1 MALAHCRQIDR
12 EVQPLQEDINMQETT
27 TEVLD
32 GLFAK
37 QKAAFKA
44 NNNPSYEQ
52 RMEWLQAL
60 EKMMVELRVDIQ
72 KAIAEDFSVHSPAIT
87 DIFETG
93 GVLGR
98 NRYIQAFLEEWMLP
112 SERPLPA
119 EVHGSSSCEVIL
131 QPQGVMGNISP
142 WNFPIECSLVMAN
155 EMLAAGNRVIV
166 KVSELA
172 PATAKLL
179 QERVGDYFEDD
190 VLAIVV
196 GGIEFSQYFSSL
208 PWDHLTYTGNT
219 EVGRLVM
226 QAAAK
231 NLTPV
236 TLELGGKNPTIFLDD
251 GVDEQHILEYLSSKF
266 CKSGQICTSPDYA
279 LVPEGRLDD
288 WISIA
293 KSVWQKAYPE
303 YIGHPDV
310 TGIINDRHFNR
321 LINGLDEAR
330 ASGAEVI
337 ALHDEEPNPETRQ
350 MPMYLVVN
358 PAEELAVMR
367 DEVFGPI
374 TPLKTYSSVEDAYE
388 YIAGRDRPLASYLVT
403 AARNEQDVESFK
415 HSVISGGAGI
425 NVFGFQAAWPGAP
438 FGGTG
443 ASGIGCHAGKEGF
456 LNYCHAKT
464 VFNCAQ
470 DNPVKVSIGAPYGDI
485 TKAVADASFPEAG

>member
-1 MALAHCRQIDR
+1 MH
-12 EVQPLQEDINMQETT
+12 ETT
-27 TEVLD
+27 KAELD
-32 GLFAK
+32 ALFAK

-44 NNNPSYEQ
+44 NGNPSYQQ
-52 RMEWLQAL
+52 RMQRLQAL
-60 EKMMVELRVDIQ
+60 EKMMVDLRMDIQ
-72 KAIAEDFSVHSPAIT
+72 QAITEDFAVHSPAIT

-98 NRYIQAFLEEWMLP
+98 NRYIQASLQEWMAP
-112 SERPLPA
+112 TARPLPA
-119 EVHGSSSCEVIL
+119 EVHGSSTCEVVL

-172 PATAKLL
+172 PATAELL
-179 QERVGDYFEDD
+179 QARVGDYFDEK

-196 GGIEFSQYFSSL
+196 GGVEFSQYFAAL

-219 EVGRLVM
+219 AVGRLIM
-226 QAAAK
+226 QAAAP

-251 GVDEQHILEYLSSKF
+251 GITEQHILEYLSFKF

-279 LVPEGRLDD
+279 LVPEGRVEE
-288 WISIA
+288 WVGIA
-293 KSVWQKAYPE
+293 KIVWQAAYKT

-310 TGIINDRHFNR
+310 TGIINDRHFKR
-321 LINGLDEAR
+321 LVGWLDEAR
-330 ASGAEVI
+330 QSDARVI
-337 ALHDEEPNPETRQ
+337 ALHEEEPDPQTRQ
-350 MPMYLVVN
+350 MPMYLVVD
-358 PAEELAVMR
+358 PDEALALMR
-367 DEVFGPI
+367 EEVFGPI
-374 TPLKTYSSVEDAYE
+374 TPIKPYHSIDDAYA
-388 YIAGRDRPLASYLVT
+388 YIADRDRPLASYLVT
-403 AARNEQDVESFK
+403 AARRNEDIETFK
-415 HSVISGGAGI
+415 HSIISGGAGV

-470 DNPVKVSIGAPYGDI
+470 DNPVKASVCAPYDEV
-485 TKAVADASFPEAG
+485 TAAVADAAFPSA

>member
-1 MALAHCRQIDR
+1 
-12 EVQPLQEDINMQETT
+12 MQETT
-27 TEVLD
+27 TEALD
-32 GLFAK
+32 ALFAK

-52 RMEWLQAL
+52 RMQWLQSL
-60 EKMMVELRVDIQ
+60 EKMMVDLRLDIH
-72 KAIAEDFSVHSPAIT
+72 KALTEDFSVHSPEIT

-98 NRYIQAFLEEWMLP
+98 NRYIQAFLQEWMAP
-112 SERPLPA
+112 SERPLPPEA
-119 EVHGSSSCEVIL
+119 HGSSTCEVIL

-172 PATAKLL
+172 PATAGLL
-179 QERVGDYFEDD
+179 QERVGDYFDED
-190 VLAIVV
+190 VLAIVA
-196 GGIEFSQYFSSL
+196 GGIDFSQYFASL

-219 EVGRLVM
+219 EVGRLIM

-236 TLELGGKNPTIFLDD
+236 TLELGGKNPTIFLED
-251 GVDEQHILEYLSSKF
+251 GIDEQHILEYLSFKF

-279 LVPEGRLDD
+279 LVPEDRLEE

-293 KSVWQKAYPE
+293 KTVWQKAYPE
-303 YIGHPDV
+303 YIGNPDV
-310 TGIINDRHFNR
+310 TGIINDRHYTR
-321 LINGLDEAR
+321 LINALDEAR
-330 ASGAEVI
+330 QRGAEVI
-337 ALHDEEPNPETRQ
+337 ALNDEEPDPVTRQ
-350 MPMYLVVN
+350 MPMYLVVD
-358 PAEELAVMR
+358 PAEELTVMR

-374 TPLKTYSSVEDAYE
+374 TPIKTYKTVDDAYA
-388 YIAGRDRPLASYLVT
+388 YIAERDRPLASYLVT
-403 AARNEQDVESFK
+403 AARREEDVEYFK
-415 HSVISGGAGI
+415 SSVISGGAGI

-438 FGGTG
+438 FGGVG

-464 VFNCAQ
+464 VFNCAP
-470 DNPVKVSIGAPYGDI
+470 DNPVKVSVCAPYGDI
-485 TKAVADASFPEAG
+485 TKAVANAAFPASS

>member
-1 MALAHCRQIDR
+1 MALARYQIVDR
-12 EVQPLQEDINMQETT
+12 DIKPLHEDITMQETT
-27 TEVLD
+27 PEALD

-52 RMEWLQAL
+52 RMEWLRAL
-60 EKMMVELRVDIQ
+60 EKMMVDLRLDIQ
-72 KAIAEDFSVHSPAIT
+72 TAVAEDFSVHSPAIT

-98 NRYIQAFLEEWMLP
+98 NRYIQAFLQEWMAP
-112 SERPLPA
+112 SERALPP

-131 QPQGVMGNISP
+131 QPKGVMGNISP
-142 WNFPIECSLVMAN
+142 WNFPIECSLVMVN

-172 PATAKLL
+172 PATARLL
-179 QERVGDYFEDD
+179 QERVGDYFDEE

-196 GGIEFSQYFSSL
+196 GGIEFSQYFAAL

-219 EVGRLVM
+219 EVGRLIM
-226 QAAAK
+226 QAAAR

-251 GVDEQHILEYLSSKF
+251 GIDEQHILEYLSFKF

-279 LVPEGRLDD
+279 LVPEGRLED

-293 KSVWQKAYPE
+293 KSVWQKAYPK

-321 LINGLDEAR
+321 LLKALDEAR
-330 ASGAEVI
+330 KSGADVI
-337 ALHDEEPNPETRQ
+337 ALNDEEPDPRTRQ
-350 MPMYLVVN
+350 MPMYLVVD
-358 PAEELAVMR
+358 PAEKLTVMR

-374 TPLKTYSSVEDAYE
+374 TPIKTYRTVEGAYE

-403 AARNEQDVESFK
+403 AARKEQDVEKFK
-415 HSVISGGAGI
+415 HSIISGGAGI

-438 FGGTG
+438 FGGIG

-456 LNYCHAKT
+456 LNYCHSKT

-470 DNPVKVSIGAPYGDI
+470 DNPVKVSVCVPYGDI
-485 TKAVADASFPEAG
+485 TQAVADASFPQAG

>member
-1 MALAHCRQIDR
+1 
-12 EVQPLQEDINMQETT
+12 MQETT
-27 TEVLD
+27 REALD
-32 GLFAK
+32 ALFAR

-52 RMEWLQAL
+52 RMEWLRAL
-60 EKMMVELRVDIQ
+60 EKWMMDLRQEIQ
-72 KAIAEDFSVHSPAIT
+72 RAVAEDFAVHSPAIT

-98 NRYIQAFLEEWMLP
+98 NRYIQACLEEWMAP
-112 SERPLPA
+112 SARPLPP

-142 WNFPIECSLVMAN
+142 WNFPIECSLVMVN

-172 PATAKLL
+172 PATAGLL
-179 QERVGDYFEDD
+179 QRTVGDYFEED
-190 VLAIVV
+190 VLAIVA
-196 GGIEFSQYFSSL
+196 GGIEFSRYFSGL

-219 EVGRLVM
+219 AVGKLIM
-226 QAAAK
+226 QEAAK

-251 GVDEQHILEYLSSKF
+251 GIDEQHILEYLSFKF

-279 LVPEGRLDD
+279 LVPEGRLEE
-288 WISIA
+288 WINIA
-293 KSVWQKAYPE
+293 RSVWQKAYPQ

-310 TGIINDRHFNR
+310 TGIINERHYNR
-321 LINGLDEAR
+321 LLDWLEEAR
-330 ASGAEVI
+330 QSGAQVI
-337 ALHDEEPNPETRQ
+337 ALNDEEPDPKTRQ
-350 MPMYLVVN
+350 MPMYLVVD

-367 DEVFGPI
+367 EEVFGPI
-374 TPLKTYSSVEDAYE
+374 TPIKTYNSVEHAYD
-388 YIAGRDRPLASYLVT
+388 YIAGRERPLASYLVT
-403 AARNEQDVESFK
+403 AARNEEDIESFK
-415 HSVISGGAGI
+415 HSIISGGAGV

-443 ASGIGCHAGKEGF
+443 SSGIGCHAGKEGF

-470 DNPVKVSIGAPYGDI
+470 DNPVKVSVCVPYGEV
-485 TKAVADASFPEAG
+485 TQAVADASFG

>member
-1 MALAHCRQIDR
+1 
-12 EVQPLQEDINMQETT
+12 MQETT
-27 TEVLD
+27 TATLD
-32 GLFAK
+32 ALFEK
-37 QKAAFKA
+37 QKKAFRA
-44 NNNPSYEQ
+44 NLNPSYQQ
-52 RMEWLQAL
+52 RMGWLQAL
-60 EKMMVELRVDIQ
+60 EKMMVDLRSDLQEAVSQ
-72 KAIAEDFSVHSPAIT
+72 DFSVHSPAIT

-98 NRYIQAFLEEWMLP
+98 NRYIQAFLSEWMAP
-112 SERPLPA
+112 SERPLPPEA
-119 EVHGSSSCEVIL
+119 HGSSTCEVIL

-142 WNFPIECSLVMAN
+142 WNFPIECSLVMVN

-172 PATAKLL
+172 PATARLL
-179 QERVGDYFEDD
+179 QERVGDYFDED

-219 EVGRLVM
+219 EVGRLIM
-226 QAAAK
+226 QAAAR

-236 TLELGGKNPTIFLDD
+236 TLELGGKNPTIFLED
-251 GVDEQHILEYLSSKF
+251 GVDEQHILEYLSFKF

-279 LVPEGRLDD
+279 LVPEAQLEN
-288 WISIA
+288 WIEIA
-293 KSVWQKAYPE
+293 KTVWQRAYPT

-310 TGIINDRHFNR
+310 TGIINQRHFDR
-321 LINGLDEAR
+321 LISALEEAKNG
-330 ASGAEVI
+330 GAEVI
-337 ALHDEEPNPETRQ
+337 ALHDEEPDPVSRQ

-374 TPLKTYSSVEDAYE
+374 TPIRTYRTVEEAYA
-388 YIAGRDRPLASYLVT
+388 YIGERDRPLASYLVT
-403 AARNEQDVESFK
+403 AARSEADVERFK
-415 HSVISGGAGI
+415 HEIISGGAGI

-464 VFNCAQ
+464 VFNCAP
-470 DNPVKVSIGAPYGDI
+470 DNPVKVSVCAPYGEI
-485 TKAVADASFPEAG
+485 TQAVANAAFPDAG